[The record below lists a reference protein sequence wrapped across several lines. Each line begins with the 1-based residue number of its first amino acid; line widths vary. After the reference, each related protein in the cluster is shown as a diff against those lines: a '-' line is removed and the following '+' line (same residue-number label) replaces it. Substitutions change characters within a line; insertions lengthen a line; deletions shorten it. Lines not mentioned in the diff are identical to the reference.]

1 MVVVC
6 SAMAAVGFVLQWKQP
21 AAGCGFEAQP
31 ERSALLRALT
41 AVQAPGTMLSVCAIV
56 FSPSVAN
63 AVAMLQLSPS
73 GADVVLC
80 IAAVGLPAALA
91 VDVCLQVL
99 KLLASGDVVY
109 DPHTTIAPRF
119 PSAFYAQGGWRRAL
133 APPVLAFCFFG
144 TGGWVAPA
152 VSRNRHG
159 PSDDATSDDPLAVQ
173 FTLPIHRLTR
183 ASFPDTPTG
192 GPSRFSQ
199 DSPRTTT
206 VQLSPGSVR
215 DGSSRSFL
223 TSPTL
228 SRKTPGGESSDLT
241 PLTDVQCGQA
251 TMDCARVAWA
261 APLDPE
267 PTALMKRVR
276 LSFKSYRGD
285 ARATSGFYFVSMGA
299 AIGSAIVRSV
309 AVDCAIRQWV
319 LFGWQ
324 LAYLALLLRLRP
336 ALVPIRRVLSCACS
350 ALTAVAFLLLGIHF
364 TWEETPA
371 AVLTAAE
378 KLALATSVLSSAGAV
393 LSILRFLLMKLHARL
408 APAGQTAAAF
418 DAEAF
423 GDETALEMGL
433 AGLTFALSRA
443 LAPRPMDEI
452 VIIPPPPPPPP
463 LPVQPL
469 PPPVVVPP
477 VVVAPRLPSEPF
489 STDSSGDDDADVRR
503 VTAVADARERF
514 ELLLL

>member
-1 MVVVC
+1 
-6 SAMAAVGFVLQWKQP
+6 
-21 AAGCGFEAQP
+21 
-31 ERSALLRALT
+31 
-41 AVQAPGTMLSVCAIV
+41 
-56 FSPSVAN
+56 
-63 AVAMLQLSPS
+63 
-73 GADVVLC
+73 VLC

-91 VDVCLQVL
+91 VYVCLQVL

-133 APPVLAFCFFG
+133 APHVLAFCFFG

-152 VSRNRHG
+152 VAERRKLS
-159 PSDDATSDDPLAVQ
+159 PDDATSSPHFSGDAKGTAQYGDLG
-173 FTLPIHRLTR
+173 FCESHDRL
-183 ASFPDTPTG
+183 DTPLVMFAA
-192 GPSRFSQ
+192 PLSEMK
-199 DSPRTTT
+199 DASPK
-206 VQLSPGSVR
+206 
-215 DGSSRSFL
+215 DL
-223 TSPTL
+223 TSPLAQPNLTHASFTSAM
-228 SRKTPGGESSDLT
+228 SRTDSSNATSTAVADNGSGGTTGRSTVAGKKTVGHYVE
-241 PLTDVQCGQA
+241 
-251 TMDCARVAWA
+251 WA

-285 ARATSGFYFVSMGA
+285 ARATSVFYFVSMGA

-309 AVDCAIRQWV
+309 AVDCAIRQWF

-350 ALTAVAFLLLGIHF
+350 ALTAIAFLLLGIHF
-364 TWEETPA
+364 TWEEAPA

-443 LAPRPMDEI
+443 LAPRPMDE
-452 VIIPPPPPPPP
+452 VVVPRVPSPAPEVLMFVPPPQPQPQSLAPPVPPPPPPPP
-463 LPVQPL
+463 S
-469 PPPVVVPP
+469 PPPPP
-477 VVVAPRLPSEPF
+477 AWEVSDD
-489 STDSSGDDDADVRR
+489 TSGDDEADVRR
-503 VTAVADARERF
+503 EVIVADARERLQ
-514 ELLLL
+514 LLLL